1 MTIDELIKR
10 LIELKQQAEDY
21 TNKIDIYFCLNGEPF
36 DIEIENI
43 LLDEKCDI
51 TVYLNKI

>member
-21 TNKIDIYFCLNGEPF
+21 TNRIDMYFFLNGESV
-36 DIEIENI
+36 EIENI
-43 LLDEKCDI
+43 LLDEEYDI
-51 TVYLNKI
+51 MVYMNKIL